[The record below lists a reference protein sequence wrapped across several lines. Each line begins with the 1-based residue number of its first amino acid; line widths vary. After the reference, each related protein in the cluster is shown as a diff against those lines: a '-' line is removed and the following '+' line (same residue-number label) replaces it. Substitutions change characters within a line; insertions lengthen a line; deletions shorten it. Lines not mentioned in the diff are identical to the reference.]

1 MRKPLGSPSSRL
13 LFAMLALAV
22 LAGCGKHES
31 DESASTTPP
40 ASSAVADAATQARE
54 DAAATAKCEGN
65 PLIKAMPPKT
75 SIGGLPFRAWY
86 CTFNSIRA
94 VYGSEGGKQV
104 EIAVIDTRSPS
115 IDQQA
120 DMQQVYHQT
129 FDTQRTMAQYS
140 VQMLVSTIDA
150 ARSNPDALNTVGGP
164 DYAPIAIPS
173 STGEPFL
180 IHVGAQTEVSPAQVV
195 AVFKDRHLLS
205 IQASDKGSAVSGLT
219 APKAQALYEPF
230 IAQIHPESLP

>member
-1 MRKPLGSPSSRL
+1 MRKPMGSPSSRL
-13 LFAMLALAV
+13 LLATLALGM

-31 DESASTTPP
+31 DEPASTTPP
-40 ASSAVADAATQARE
+40 ARSVATDAAAQARE

-75 SIGGLPFRAWY
+75 SIGGLPFRAWS

-104 EIAVIDTRSPS
+104 EISIIDTRSPS

-120 DMQQVYHQT
+120 NMQQVYHQT
-129 FDTQRTMAQYS
+129 FDTQRKLAQYS
-140 VQMLVSTIDA
+140 VQVLVSTIDA
-150 ARSNPDALNTVGGP
+150 AKSNPDALTTVGGR

-173 STGEPFL
+173 PTGEPFL
-180 IHVGAQTEVSPAQVV
+180 IHVGAQTEVSPAQVL
-195 AVFKDRHLLS
+195 AVFKDRHLLT
-205 IQASDKGSAVSGLT
+205 IQASDKGSAVSDIT

>member
-1 MRKPLGSPSSRL
+1 MRKPMGSPSFHVI
-13 LFAMLALAV
+13 FATLALAV

-31 DESASTTPP
+31 NEPPSTTPT
-40 ASSAVADAATQARE
+40 ASSAASDAATQARE
-54 DAAATAKCEGN
+54 DVASTAKCEGN

-75 SIGGLPFRAWY
+75 SIGGLPFRAWS

-94 VYGSEGGKQV
+94 MYGNEGGKQV
-104 EIAVIDTRSPS
+104 EIAITDTRSPS

-120 DMQQVYHQT
+120 NMQQVYHQT

-150 ARSNPDALNTVGGP
+150 AKSNPDALNTVGGP
-164 DYAPIAIPS
+164 DYAPIAVPS
-173 STGEPFL
+173 PTGEPFL

-195 AVFKDRHLLS
+195 AVFKDRHLLT

-219 APKAQALYEPF
+219 APQAQALYEPF

>member
-1 MRKPLGSPSSRL
+1 MRKPIGSPSSRL
-13 LFAMLALAV
+13 LVAMLAFAT

-31 DESASTTPP
+31 DESASTAPT
-40 ASSAVADAATQARE
+40 ASSVAADAAAQARE
-54 DAAATAKCEGN
+54 DAASTAKCDGN

-94 VYGSEGGKQV
+94 VYGNEGGKQI
-104 EIAVIDTRSPS
+104 EIAITDTRSPN

-120 DMQQVYHQT
+120 NMQQVYHQT

-150 ARSNPDALNTVGGP
+150 AKSNPDALNTVGGP
-164 DYAPIAIPS
+164 DYAPIAIS
-173 STGEPFL
+173 SPTGEPFL

-195 AVFKDRHLLS
+195 AVFKDRHLLT

-219 APKAQALYEPF
+219 APQAQALYEPF